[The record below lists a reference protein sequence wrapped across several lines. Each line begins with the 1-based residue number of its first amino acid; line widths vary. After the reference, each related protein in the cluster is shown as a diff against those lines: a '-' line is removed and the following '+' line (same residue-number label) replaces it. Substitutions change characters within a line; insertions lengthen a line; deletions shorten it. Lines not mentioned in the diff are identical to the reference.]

1 MKWQFSNDAPI
12 YSQLIAQIKVGIV
25 SGAFPPG
32 ERLPSVRD
40 LATEAGVNPNTM
52 QRALTELERDGLV
65 YSQRTTGRFVTED
78 QAMIASAKRSLA
90 ERHIQAFLEAM
101 SKHYGNAPALNHV
114 SLAVEPGRIVG
125 LLGPNGS
132 GKTTLIKLAN
142 GLLTPSEGE
151 VLVCDMAPGKESHAS
166 VSYLPER
173 TCIPT
178 WMSVKQLM
186 DFYGDFYR
194 DFNRKAAEEMLT
206 HLNIRLTQRIKQMS
220 KGTREKVQL
229 IMVMSRAAKL
239 YLLDEPIGGVDPATR
254 DYILSTI
261 IGNYNPEA
269 AVIISTH
276 LIADVEKVLDEV
288 IFINQG
294 QVVLQ
299 SSVDEIREE
308 KGMSVDALFREVF
321 KC

>member
-1 MKWQFSNDAPI
+1 MAVLECK
-12 YSQLIAQIKVGIV
+12 
-25 SGAFPPG
+25 
-32 ERLPSVRD
+32 D
-40 LATEAGVNPNTM
+40 LT
-52 QRALTELERDGLV
+52 
-65 YSQRTTGRFVTED
+65 
-78 QAMIASAKRSLA
+78 
-90 ERHIQAFLEAM
+90 
-101 SKHYGNAPALNHV
+101 KHYGSAPALTHV
-114 SLAVEPGRIVG
+114 NLTIEPGRIVG

-142 GLLTPSEGE
+142 GLLTPSAGE
-151 VLVCDMAPGKESHAS
+151 VLVCGAAPGKETHAA

-173 TCIPT
+173 TAIPT

-186 DFYGDFYR
+186 DFYGDFYADFRR
-194 DFNRKAAEEMLT
+194 DAAEEMLA
-206 HLNIRLTQRIKQMS
+206 HLNIPAAQRIKQMS

-261 IGNYNPEA
+261 ITNYNPEA
-269 AVIISTH
+269 AVILSTH

-294 QVVLQ
+294 RVVLQ